1 MTSAGYA
8 HPEALVET
16 DWLAAHLDDPDI
28 RVVDGSYFLPAM
40 KRDARQEY
48 ESAHI
53 PGAVFFDIDA
63 ISDRSSSLPH
73 MLPDADTFAAA
84 VGALGI
90 GNGHRV
96 IVYDA
101 LGLMSAARVWW
112 SFRVFGHDAVAVLNG
127 GLPKWKAEGRP
138 LTSVP
143 TSLPA
148 AAFTAQFRPELVAGI
163 AEIRDRVA
171 SGSPAILD
179 ARAPERFAGTAEE
192 VWPGRRRGHIPGS
205 RNLPY
210 TELLDPE
217 RKTLLPGDAI
227 RAKFEAAGVCLS
239 KQDGRPWVCSC
250 GSGITAAALAFA
262 AYLVGRTDA
271 AVYDGS
277 WAEWGLP
284 GDTPV
289 AP

>member
-1 MTSAGYA
+1 MTEGYT
-8 HPEALVET
+8 HPEALAET
-16 DWLAAHLDDPDI
+16 GWLAEHLGDPQL
-28 RVVDGSYFLPAM
+28 RVVDASYFLPAM
-40 KRDARQEY
+40 QRNARAEY
-48 ESAHI
+48 EAVHI

-63 ISDRSSSLPH
+63 VADKGSSLPH
-73 MLPDADTFAAA
+73 MLPSAEAFAAA
-84 VGALGI
+84 VGGLGI
-90 GNGHRV
+90 GNGHHV
-96 IVYDA
+96 VVYDA

-112 SFRVFGHDAVAVLNG
+112 TFRVFGHDSVAVLNG
-127 GLPKWKAEGRP
+127 GLPKWRAEGRP
-138 LTSVP
+138 LTSAKP
-143 TSLPA
+143 DHAPA
-148 AAFTAQFRPELVAGI
+148 AFSARFHPELVASL
-163 AEIRDRVA
+163 AQVRDRA
-171 SGSPAILD
+171 SSGAPRIVD
-179 ARAPERFAGTAEE
+179 ARAAERFAGTAEE

-217 RKTLLPGDAI
+217 RKTLLPAVAI
-227 RAKFEAAGVCLS
+227 RSRFVAADVDLAGGA
-239 KQDGRPWVCSC
+239 QPWVCSC

-262 AYLVGRTDA
+262 AYLVGTTNA